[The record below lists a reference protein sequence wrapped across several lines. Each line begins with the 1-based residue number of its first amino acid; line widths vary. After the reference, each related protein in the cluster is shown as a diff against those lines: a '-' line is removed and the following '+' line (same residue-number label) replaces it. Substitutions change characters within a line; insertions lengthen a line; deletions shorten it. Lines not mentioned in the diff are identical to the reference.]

1 MEFTDHLERA
11 EWEKDE
17 IVEWTISL
25 QQDIH
30 SILKNMDESTYEGL
44 PDDQS
49 MIFVNAEGTL
59 SMSNSESYIDESGNL
74 ILS

>member
-11 EWEKDE
+11 DWEKDE

-25 QQDIH
+25 QKDIH
-30 SILKNMDESTYEGL
+30 DILKNMDESSYEGL
-44 PDDQS
+44 PDEKS
-49 MIFVNAEGTL
+49 ITFVSADGTL
-59 SMSNSESYIDESGNL
+59 SMTNSESYIDESGNL

>member
-1 MEFTDHLERA
+1 MEFTDNLERA

-25 QQDIH
+25 QKDIH
-30 SILKNMDESTYEGL
+30 DILKNMEESSYEGL
-44 PDDQS
+44 PEDKSKTVVSAD
-49 MIFVNAEGTL
+49 GTL

-74 ILS
+74 IFS

>member
-11 EWEKDE
+11 DWEKDE

-25 QQDIH
+25 QKDIQD
-30 SILKNMDESTYEGL
+30 ILKNMDESSYEGL
-44 PDDQS
+44 PDEKS
-49 MIFVNAEGTL
+49 ITFVSADGTL
-59 SMSNSESYIDESGNL
+59 SMTNSESYIDESGNL